1 MENTSP
7 LENPVS
13 KQEFNGYW
21 IPRHNAKVMKQGLEE
36 NKAPFLP
43 DSTGN
48 IKAEPIYN
56 MATGYCL
63 PANRL
68 IPVQFAKMQ
77 NGYNSNVV
85 ATRTTLGGME
95 NGIKENEKGVFY
107 NFKDEQGEIHT
118 SSLFFAEQT
127 QNPDALIAASK
138 DKIQQACDLVIKE
151 IHVYFFRRADCPG
164 DDILV
169 RVEARFLA
177 GDFPETNHLLDEGMV
192 SRDLP
197 ERPVIKIHPAV
208 SYICRVRKVADHRR
222 HDGGRAHSGHLRM
235 LGGFPAD
242 ALVSFFNGFSDEP
255 DRVFLPAF

>member
-1 MENTSP
+1 MENTNP

-95 NGIKENEKGVFY
+95 NGIKENE
-107 NFKDEQGEIHT
+107 I
-118 SSLFFAEQT
+118 
-127 QNPDALIAASK
+127 IAASK
-138 DKIQQACDLVIKE
+138 DKIQQKTNLKDYSMVIASSEPKEYLGTYMAACRSGMKLSVDPQIAEEFKKKLMPTLENDLKKQEERNKE
-151 IHVYFFRRADCPG
+151 LPTLSNLLFDADKRATEITKSLSQSAEQNQAPKQQKKQTQDMEMC
-164 DDILV
+164 
-169 RVEARFLA
+169 F
-177 GDFPETNHLLDEGMV
+177 
-192 SRDLP
+192 
-197 ERPVIKIHPAV
+197 
-208 SYICRVRKVADHRR
+208 
-222 HDGGRAHSGHLRM
+222 
-235 LGGFPAD
+235 
-242 ALVSFFNGFSDEP
+242 
-255 DRVFLPAF
+255 

>member
-1 MENTSP
+1 MENTNP

-43 DSTGN
+43 DSTGV

-77 NGYNSNVV
+77 NGFNSNIV
-85 ATRTTLGGME
+85 ATRTTLSGLE

-127 QNPDALIAASK
+127 QNPEALIAASK
-138 DKIQQACDLVIKE
+138 DKIQQKTNLKDVSMVIASSEPKEYLGTYMAACRSGMKLSVDPQIAEEFKSKLMPTLENDLKKQEERNKE
-151 IHVYFFRRADCPG
+151 LPTLSNLLFDADKRATEITRTLSQSQAP
-164 DDILV
+164 
-169 RVEARFLA
+169 EQNLA
-177 GDFPETNHLLDEGMV
+177 PKQPKKQTQDMEMCF
-192 SRDLP
+192 
-197 ERPVIKIHPAV
+197 
-208 SYICRVRKVADHRR
+208 
-222 HDGGRAHSGHLRM
+222 
-235 LGGFPAD
+235 
-242 ALVSFFNGFSDEP
+242 
-255 DRVFLPAF
+255 

>member
-1 MENTSP
+1 MENTNP

-95 NGIKENEKGVFY
+95 NSIKENEKGVFPSKERRLSDIIFVQY
-107 NFKDEQGEIHT
+107 SKN
-118 SSLFFAEQT
+118 T
-127 QNPDALIAASK
+127 QKQHIV
-138 DKIQQACDLVIKE
+138 C
-151 IHVYFFRRADCPG
+151 
-164 DDILV
+164 ILQ
-169 RVEARFLA
+169 RCAI
-177 GDFPETNHLLDEGMV
+177 NV
-192 SRDLP
+192 S
-197 ERPVIKIHPAV
+197 E
-208 SYICRVRKVADHRR
+208 
-222 HDGGRAHSGHLRM
+222 
-235 LGGFPAD
+235 F
-242 ALVSFFNGFSDEP
+242 
-255 DRVFLPAF
+255 

>member
-1 MENTSP
+1 MENTNP

-95 NGIKENEKGVFY
+95 NGKKKKKKGVFY
-107 NFKDEQGEIHT
+107 NFKD
-118 SSLFFAEQT
+118 
-127 QNPDALIAASK
+127 K
-138 DKIQQACDLVIKE
+138 DKIQQKTNLKDYSMVIASSEPKEYLGTYMAACRSGMKLSVDPQIAEEFKKKLMPTLENDLKKQEERNKE
-151 IHVYFFRRADCPG
+151 LPTLSNLLFDADKRATEITKSLSQSAEQNQAPKQQKKQTQD
-164 DDILV
+164 
-169 RVEARFLA
+169 
-177 GDFPETNHLLDEGMV
+177 M
-192 SRDLP
+192 
-197 ERPVIKIHPAV
+197 ER
-208 SYICRVRKVADHRR
+208 C
-222 HDGGRAHSGHLRM
+222 
-235 LGGFPAD
+235 F
-242 ALVSFFNGFSDEP
+242 
-255 DRVFLPAF
+255 